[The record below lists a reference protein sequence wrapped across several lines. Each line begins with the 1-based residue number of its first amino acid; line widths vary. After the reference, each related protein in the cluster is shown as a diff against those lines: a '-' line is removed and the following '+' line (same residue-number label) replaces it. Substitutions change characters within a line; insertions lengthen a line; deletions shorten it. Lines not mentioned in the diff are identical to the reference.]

1 MNGTCRRHG
10 SGDKYQVNL
19 CLKTGGKQL
28 SWEMK
33 RKWEDQIKAGL
44 KEAW

>member
-1 MNGTCRRHG
+1 MNGTCWRHG
-10 SGDKYQVNL
+10 GGVQNQGNL

-33 RKWEDQIKAGL
+33 RKWEDKIKTDL
-44 KEAW
+44 K